1 MARIDLADGD
11 VALGS
16 RIAEPQRPV
25 MPRAQDF
32 GGQFGAAVED
42 VGNQMMAQ
50 QRQQQAEQRML
61 DRQAAAEARA
71 QQREANRVKAL
82 TATAT
87 VKNRLTELTDQISAG
102 LADGSISKEDAPTL
116 FKERS
121 SALTQDALAGVDQEH
136 RDLVQ
141 ATLLDDVGRTGHTV
155 GKLVQAK
162 TKDDIRQG
170 TAGWLEAQQ
179 RYAARGGKQADE
191 AIAAVEAYI
200 PTVAGMAGLDA
211 AKTVQAFKENAR
223 YRQAADLV
231 QADPASALR
240 NLRNKDWLA
249 DIDPDRRAA
258 LMATAESAVIR
269 AQQRAEIDAQR
280 RAREQEQVFRGAVS
294 VFESGRTF
302 SSDYGEQLLTSL
314 KGSPYEPALR
324 QMMQTGPQN
333 VAAATQ
339 PVAMQ
344 RATLDALR
352 TRGNT
357 EGSNPA
363 IEAEITRREK
373 VLSAV
378 QRAVETDALGAAND
392 YGVLP
397 QLAPLQINDVA
408 GLVPALAQRV
418 SAARTAA
425 VWAGR
430 PVSPLRPAEAEQL
443 TRLLA
448 PLPPDQKATA
458 LGAIGAALND
468 RDQIQA
474 LARQVNAKD
483 PALAMAMMYAD
494 TRTTKGRNV
503 SEIVLRG
510 QQAARDGTIKEDKAR
525 ETGWRASIAA
535 EIKDAYYPNDEVRQ
549 QMIDASYAVLLGLAA
564 DKTPDIA
571 RAVRLATGGI
581 REQSDGSKVP
591 LPYGWSDAELRSG
604 LKTYPA
610 DRLPAELRAGNV
622 PVSRDEF
629 LRDLPNARLMYAGQ
643 GKYTVR
649 AGSAFV
655 TDASGARVV
664 LDFSG
669 SAQ

>member
-11 VALGS
+11 IALGN
-16 RIAEPQRPV
+16 RLAEPQRAV

-42 VGNQMMAQ
+42 AGNQLMTQ
-50 QRQQQAEQRML
+50 ERQRQAEQRAI
-61 DRQAAAEARA
+61 DRQAEAERK
-71 QQREANRVKAL
+71 QQEREANRVKAL
-82 TATAT
+82 TATAR
-87 VKNRLTELTDQISAG
+87 VQNGLTDLTDQISAG
-102 LADGSISKEDAPTL
+102 LADGSISKDDAATL

-121 SALTQDALAGVDQEH
+121 TTLTQDAMAGVDQEH

-141 ATLLDDVGRTGHTV
+141 ATLLDNVGRANHVV

-162 TKDDIRQG
+162 TKDDIRAG
-170 TAGWLEAQQ
+170 TSAWLEQQQ
-179 RYAARGGKQADE
+179 RYAARGSRQADE

-200 PTVAGMAGLDA
+200 PTVAGMAGLDG

-231 QADPASALR
+231 QADPVGALK
-240 NLRNKDWLA
+240 NLRNRDWLP

-258 LMATAESAVIR
+258 LTATADAAVIR
-269 AQQRAEIDAQR
+269 LQQRAQIDADR
-280 RAREQEQVFRGAVS
+280 RAREQDQVFRGAVS
-294 VFESGRTF
+294 VFESGRAF
-302 SSDYGEQLLTSL
+302 SAEYGEQVLTAL
-314 KGSPYEPALR
+314 KGSAYEPLLR
-324 QMMQTGPQN
+324 QMMQSGPQN

-344 RATLDALR
+344 RAALDALR
-352 TRGNT
+352 TKGNT

-363 IEAEITRREK
+363 LEAEISRREK
-373 VLSAV
+373 VLSSV
-378 QRAVETDALGAAND
+378 SRAVETDALSAAND
-392 YGVLP
+392 YGVLKS
-397 QLAPLQINDVA
+397 LAPLQVTDVA
-408 GLVPALAQRV
+408 NLIPQIVQRV
-418 SAARTAA
+418 DAARTAA
-425 VWAGR
+425 AWAGR
-430 PVSPLRPAEAEQL
+430 PVSPLRAGEAEQL

-458 LGAIGAALND
+458 LGALGAAIND

-483 PALAMAMMYAD
+483 PNLALAMMYAD

-510 QQAARDGTIKEDKAR
+510 QQAVRDGAIKEDKAR

-535 EIKDAYYPNDEVRQ
+535 EIGNAYYPNDEVRQ
-549 QMIDASYAVLLGLAA
+549 QMVDASYSVLLGLAA
-564 DKTPDIA
+564 DKSPDIA

-581 REQSDGSKVP
+581 AKQADGSQVP
-591 LPYGWSDAELRSG
+591 LPYGWSERDLRTG

-610 DRLPAELRAGNV
+610 EKLPAELRAGAV
-622 PVSRDEF
+622 PVSREDF
-629 LRDLPNARLMYAGQ
+629 LKNLPDARLVYAGQ
-643 GKYTVR
+643 GRYAIR
-649 AGSAFV
+649 AGAGFV
-655 TDASGARVV
+655 TDAAGVRVV